1 MATFYSCCSMF
12 HYDRALKITRA
23 SLAVDATHRQ
33 PRGFISHAHSDHM
46 ARHEMALCTPATG
59 LLYRLRMSGGPVME
73 MPYRQPLEFGD
84 VRLTTYPA
92 GHCLGS
98 AMLLAEDGDQSLL
111 YTGDFK
117 LGASATAE
125 AAELPHADVLVM
137 ETTYGVS
144 RYRMP
149 PREEVLD
156 KFERLIRI
164 TLDAG
169 RPAVVYAYA
178 LGKAQEITRL
188 LTDRGLLVRQHPS
201 IAAVSQVYHQCG
213 VDLGPYELLTPENCN
228 QPAVA
233 IVPPRSRRSGAAFDF
248 IAPVKFAVTGWSIDE
263 STRYRQGVDHALPIS
278 DHADFDELFEAVER
292 VQPRVIYC
300 THGPES
306 FVDRLCEAGHE
317 AYPLGR
323 AWQKRLF

>member
-1 MATFYSCCSMF
+1 MF
-12 HYDRALKITRA
+12 HYDRALKLTKA
-23 SLAVDATHRQ
+23 DLAVDARHRQ

-46 ARHEMALCTPATG
+46 ARHQLALCTPPTA
-59 LLYRLRMSGGPVME
+59 LLYRLRLGGE
-73 MPYRQPLEFGD
+73 AILELPYRQPFDCGG

-117 LGASATAE
+117 LSVSATSE
-125 AAELPHADVLVM
+125 QAELPRAEILVM
-137 ETTYGVS
+137 ETTYGVP

-149 PREEVLD
+149 PRDEVLD
-156 KFERLIRI
+156 KMERLVRI
-164 TLDAG
+164 ALQAG
-169 RPAVVYAYA
+169 RTAVVHAYA
-178 LGKAQEITRL
+178 LGKSQEITRL
-188 LTDRGLLVRQHPS
+188 LTARGLPVRQHPV
-201 IAAVSQVYHQCG
+201 IAEVSRVYQQCG
-213 VDLGPYELLTPENCN
+213 VDLGSFELLTQENCRE
-228 QPAVA
+228 PVVA
-233 IVPPRSRRSGAAFDF
+233 IVPPRGGRSGPAFEF
-248 IAPVKFAVTGWSIDE
+248 ASPVRFAVTGWSIDDA
-263 STRYRQGVDHALPIS
+263 TRYRQGVDHAMAIS
-278 DHADFDELFEAVER
+278 DHADYDELFEAVER

-306 FVDRLCEAGHE
+306 FVDRLREAGHE